1 MSDSLKEKLKKAEE
15 EISKL
20 KKKLKKEQTSYVVD
34 NFDKFEELKTF
45 LRSFKDGEKE
55 RYFYERKS
63 RITGEKEMIF
73 KINSLIQ
80 DLIEFK
86 CRETSGDNYEN
97 RVSMDISALIKFLN
111 TGRRSRKT
119 KEEIE
124 ALQRTRNDLVHQPSL
139 ETEKSKRAK

>member
-1 MSDSLKEKLKKAEE
+1 M
-15 EISKL
+15 
-20 KKKLKKEQTSYVVD
+20 
-34 NFDKFEELKTF
+34 
-45 LRSFKDGEKE
+45 RSFKDGEKE

-63 RITGEKEMIF
+63 RLTGKNEMIF

-97 RVSMDISALIKFLN
+97 RVSMDISALITFLN

-119 KEEIE
+119 KDERE
-124 ALQRTRNDLVHQPSL
+124 ALQRTRNHLVHQPSV

>member
-34 NFDKFEELKTF
+34 NFEKFEELKTF
-45 LRSFKDGEKE
+45 LRSFKDGGKE

-63 RITGEKEMIF
+63 RLTGKNEMIF

-80 DLIEFK
+80 DLIEYK
-86 CRETSGDNYEN
+86 CRKTSGDNFEH
-97 RVSMDISALIKFLN
+97 RVSMDISELIKFLN
-111 TGRRSRKT
+111 TGRRFRKT

-124 ALQRTRNDLVHQPSL
+124 ASRRLH
-139 ETEKSKRAK
+139 

>member
-1 MSDSLKEKLKKAEE
+1 MSDSLKEKLKKAEK

-20 KKKLKKEQTSYVVD
+20 KKKLKKEQTTYVVD
-34 NFDKFEELKTF
+34 NFEKFEELKTF

-63 RITGEKEMIF
+63 RLTGKNEMIF
-73 KINSLIQ
+73 KINSLIH
-80 DLIEFK
+80 DLIEYK
-86 CRETSGDNYEN
+86 CRKTSGDNYEN

-124 ALQRTRNDLVHQPSL
+124 ASRRLH
-139 ETEKSKRAK
+139 